1 MFNPIATPDAS
12 LGGDEYMISATAKKA
27 VIRMR
32 PRGAAHYKTI
42 AHGARVDVE
51 QALEDYGW
59 SAYNRSPWIIANIA
73 KAFSVYAGPHSRF
86 HPHRARP
93 GAGHRVRRR
102 VPHPRWCSVSTRDPA
117 TAVFEWL
124 IADWEAIRLGMISA
138 GEDLA
143 VFYATR
149 EKYVYA
155 YMDVQDAVRGLTGPK
170 ACLAALLE
178 CPNAAVRLAAQL
190 TLDGVKP

>member
-59 SAYNRSPWIIANIA
+59 NAYNRSPWIIANIA
-73 KAFSVYAGPHSRF
+73 KAFSVYA
-86 HPHRARP
+86 
-93 GAGHRVRRR
+93 
-102 VPHPRWCSVSTRDPA
+102 
-117 TAVFEWL
+117 
-124 IADWEAIRLGMISA
+124 
-138 GEDLA
+138 
-143 VFYATR
+143 
-149 EKYVYA
+149 
-155 YMDVQDAVRGLTGPK
+155 
-170 ACLAALLE
+170 
-178 CPNAAVRLAAQL
+178 
-190 TLDGVKP
+190 